1 MSQMQAIILAAGK
14 GTRMRP
20 LTNFVPK
27 PMVRFLDSDGIRRNL
42 VEHNI
47 ALLPPE
53 VDEIIFVVGYLK
65 EQIMNHFGDYF
76 DGRKVRYVVQDE
88 ALGTGHAVRLVQQY
102 VTGRFL
108 VMMSDDLY
116 CKEDIDAI
124 IATESNAL
132 LAQHVDH
139 RFSGG
144 NIVLN
149 ESGYLQEI
157 IEGEHVGGLINAAL
171 YALTPEFF
179 NYEMVAIHDGAE
191 YGLPQ
196 TLAIMAQDFDIAVL
210 MATHWR
216 QVSNLEDIQKIS
228 QQHV

>member
-1 MSQMQAIILAAGK
+1 VSQMQAIILAAGK